1 MSILALGRKQKREKF
16 SIKRVGENKKRKFP
30 IKDWE
35 KAKEGKNLSYVKMD
49 IRKFNKYFKD
59 KDKNE
64 INIKFRN
71 KYFKNIIWNNV

>member
-1 MSILALGRKQKREKF
+1 
-16 SIKRVGENKKRKFP
+16 
-30 IKDWE
+30 
-35 KAKEGKNLSYVKMD
+35 MD

-71 KYFKNIIWNNV
+71 KYFKNII